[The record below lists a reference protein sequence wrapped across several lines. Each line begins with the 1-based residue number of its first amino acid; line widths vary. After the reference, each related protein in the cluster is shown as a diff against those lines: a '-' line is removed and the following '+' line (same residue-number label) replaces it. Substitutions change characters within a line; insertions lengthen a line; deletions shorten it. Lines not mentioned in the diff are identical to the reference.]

1 LPPLRHYFASSEKV
15 ISLPFTIRYDKYIFV
30 RQKAASLV
38 CTRNQKMKKTKKTN
52 KEQLS
57 LTNRATHCI
66 TANVLQTNE
75 VDAQC
80 DKLDKLATEL
90 N

>member
-1 LPPLRHYFASSEKV
+1 
-15 ISLPFTIRYDKYIFV
+15 
-30 RQKAASLV
+30 
-38 CTRNQKMKKTKKTN
+38 MKKTKKTN